1 MEASERL
8 IYWKNR
14 QHNCVLLSWQ
24 NNHNNHNN
32 HHYRI
37 QPQPQSKHLQI
48 KPTNL
53 KVEVAEVEMVE
64 EAVEIAYH

>member
-1 MEASERL
+1 MEANEKIDL
-8 IYWKNR
+8 LEK
-14 QHNCVLLSWQ
+14 QTAHNCVLLSWQ
-24 NNHNNHNN
+24 NNHNN

-53 KVEVAEVEMVE
+53 EVEVEEVEMVE